1 MSTDTDKHAIG
12 VCAATPKREEK
23 ETDKRSYTLSNKM
36 SQWIEIKTYILP
48 HSPGYLWDDLR

>member
-36 SQWIEIKTYILP
+36 S
-48 HSPGYLWDDLR
+48 